1 MSTKFGHVC
10 AFARWFP
17 KDHWTFLGPGNEKW
31 LDSHV
36 NRTIGEWNRA
46 QEMMLSFAESG
57 HPTFRGTR
65 PLERGT
71 SKSKG
76 GGKLSFRKTGE
87 THNAELLHR
96 TVTAVNQLSIYEAV
110 SSWCYNQTGPETSLS
125 AVTTTQPVPETL
137 VSCSPNT
144 QQETN

>member
-1 MSTKFGHVC
+1 MC
-10 AFARWFP
+10 DARRAGSDDGPPSFLKLHLVLTRRFP
-17 KDHWTFLGPGNEKW
+17 KDHWTFLRPGNEKR

-36 NRTIGEWNRA
+36 IRTIGEWNRA

-65 PLERGT
+65 NLERGT

-87 THNAELLHR
+87 THNAEL
-96 TVTAVNQLSIYEAV
+96 
-110 SSWCYNQTGPETSLS
+110 SSHIDSRQS
-125 AVTTTQPVPETL
+125 A
-137 VSCSPNT
+137 
-144 QQETN
+144 